1 MALSLV
7 IAPTMLAFVP
17 TPPLKSPTPTTTS
30 SRTKNFRYY
39 GDIAPLGEFDPLN
52 IVSDG
57 NRKFVREAELQHGRI
72 AMLATL
78 LIPGFEMMK
87 PGTLGINYLSDMD
100 LNSQLP
106 FWYSLAVL
114 EFYRMY
120 TGWNSPFYGDMR
132 TPFSL
137 SQDYQ
142 PGNLLR
148 LDPEKVTQRKYNTE
162 LSNGRLAML
171 AAAHMV
177 GSELATGET
186 LAQQLAHF

>member
-1 MALSLV
+1 MALA
-7 IAPTMLAFVP
+7 IAPTMLSFVP
-17 TPPLKSPTPTTTS
+17 TTPPVKPPSVSTNS
-30 SRTKNFRYY
+30 GNFRYY

-52 IVSDG
+52 IVNDN

-72 AMLATL
+72 AMLASL
-78 LIPGFEMMK
+78 LIPSFEMMK

-137 SQDYQ
+137 SKDYQ

-148 LDPEKVTQRKYNTE
+148 LNPDKVTQRKYNTE

-177 GSELATGET
+177 GSELATGQT
-186 LAQQLAHF
+186 LAQQLGHF

>member
-1 MALSLV
+1 MALALTS
-7 IAPTMLAFVP
+7 TTFAFVP
-17 TPPLKSPTPTTTS
+17 SGPVKPVNT
-30 SRTKNFRYY
+30 NFRYF
-39 GDIAPLGEFDPLN
+39 GDISPTGYFDPLKIAN
-52 IVSDG
+52 KE
-57 NRKFVREAELQHGRI
+57 NTQYLRESELQHGRI

-87 PGTLGINYLSDMD
+87 PGTLGINYLSNMD
-100 LNSQLP
+100 LDSQLP

-120 TGWNSPFYGDMR
+120 TGWNSPFYGDDR
-132 TPFSL
+132 KPFTL
-137 SQDYQ
+137 SKDYQ

-148 LDPEKVTQRKYNTE
+148 LNPDKVTERKYNTE

-177 GSELATGET
+177 GSELVTGET
-186 LAQQLAHF
+186 LAQQLSHF

>member
-1 MALSLV
+1 MALA
-7 IAPTMLAFVP
+7 IAPTMLSFVP
-17 TPPLKSPTPTTTS
+17 TPPVKPPTTSATPS
-30 SRTKNFRYY
+30 GNFRYY
-39 GDIAPLGEFDPLN
+39 GGIAPLGEFDPLN
-52 IVSDG
+52 IVNDG

-72 AMLATL
+72 AMLASL

-137 SQDYQ
+137 SKYYQ

-162 LSNGRLAML
+162 LSNGRLAMI

-177 GSELATGET
+177 GSELATGQT
-186 LAQQLAHF
+186 LAQQLGHF

>member
-1 MALSLV
+1 MALA

-17 TPPLKSPTPTTTS
+17 TPPIKPTTTS
-30 SRTKNFRYY
+30 ATSSGDFRYY
-39 GDIAPLGEFDPLN
+39 GGIAPLGEFDPLN
-52 IVSDG
+52 IVNDG

-78 LIPGFEMMK
+78 LIPGFEMMDPSM
-87 PGTLGINYLSDMD
+87 PGIKHLSSMD

-137 SQDYQ
+137 SKDYQ

-171 AAAHMV
+171 AVAHMV

-186 LAQQLAHF
+186 LTQQLSHF

>member
-1 MALSLV
+1 MALALV
-7 IAPTMLAFVP
+7 PSVFAFVP
-17 TPPLKSPTPTTTS
+17 SGPVKPVST
-30 SRTKNFRYY
+30 NFKYY
-39 GDIAPLGEFDPLN
+39 GDIAPVGYFDPLKIAN
-52 IVSDG
+52 KE
-57 NRKFVREAELQHGRI
+57 NTQYLREAELQHGRI
-72 AMLATL
+72 AMLATV

-120 TGWNSPFYGDMR
+120 TGWNSPFYGDDR
-132 TPFSL
+132 TPFTL
-137 SQDYQ
+137 SKDYQ

-148 LDPEKVTQRKYNTE
+148 LNADKVTQRKYNTE

-186 LAQQLAHF
+186 LAQQLSHF